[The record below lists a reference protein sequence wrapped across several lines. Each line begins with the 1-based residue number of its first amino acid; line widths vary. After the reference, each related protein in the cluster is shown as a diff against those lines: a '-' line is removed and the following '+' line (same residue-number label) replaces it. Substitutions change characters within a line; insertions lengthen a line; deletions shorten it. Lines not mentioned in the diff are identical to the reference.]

1 MQSDMVKLKNGFN
14 GEMAIVVPQ
23 FVVTCMEEDPV
34 LSVLHITDIGYY
46 PNAKFHYRE
55 RKEPIN
61 QFVFIYCVKGAG
73 WFVLNNQRFEVHEDQ
88 YFILPASVPHIYA
101 SYEDNPW
108 TIYWIHF
115 KGKMAPSYAEE
126 ADRPIDIAPNI
137 RSRISQRNNLFE
149 EMFNTLKMGYSND
162 NLKYVSSLLHYYLAT
177 FRYLQQYRNSGQQ
190 KDNNVNDPI
199 NAAIHYMKENI
210 EKHITLQDISD
221 YIGYS
226 PSHFSMLFKKKTGHS
241 PLSYSNLLKIQ
252 QACFMLDSTD
262 MKVNQISF
270 KIGIDDSFY
279 FSRLFT
285 KLMGMSPSEYR
296 QSKKG

>member
-1 MQSDMVKLKNGFN
+1 M
-14 GEMAIVVPQ
+14 
-23 FVVTCMEEDPV
+23 
-34 LSVLHITDIGYY
+34 
-46 PNAKFHYRE
+46 
-55 RKEPIN
+55 
-61 QFVFIYCVKGAG
+61 
-73 WFVLNNQRFEVHEDQ
+73 
-88 YFILPASVPHIYA
+88 
-101 SYEDNPW
+101 
-108 TIYWIHF
+108 
-115 KGKMAPSYAEE
+115 
-126 ADRPIDIAPNI
+126 
-137 RSRISQRNNLFE
+137 
-149 EMFNTLKMGYSND
+149 
-162 NLKYVSSLLHYYLAT
+162 
-177 FRYLQQYRNSGQQ
+177 
-190 KDNNVNDPI
+190 NDPI

>member
-1 MQSDMVKLKNGFN
+1 
-14 GEMAIVVPQ
+14 
-23 FVVTCMEEDPV
+23 
-34 LSVLHITDIGYY
+34 
-46 PNAKFHYRE
+46 
-55 RKEPIN
+55 
-61 QFVFIYCVKGAG
+61 
-73 WFVLNNQRFEVHEDQ
+73 
-88 YFILPASVPHIYA
+88 
-101 SYEDNPW
+101 
-108 TIYWIHF
+108 
-115 KGKMAPSYAEE
+115 MAPSYAEE